1 MKHLHENIYVGGQI
15 SAQDFDALAH
25 AGIKVIIN
33 NRPDGEE
40 PGQLS
45 YTEAAKLAEE
55 RGMEYHYLPMAN
67 GQPLAESTVHD
78 FKAVLDA
85 TTDPVFIHCRS
96 GMRSSVIWALGQI
109 PTGTISVD
117 EAIAKAKDA
126 GIPLDNARAMLEAVV
141 PA

>member
-1 MKHLHENIYVGGQI
+1 MKHLHQNIHVGGQI
-15 SAQDFDALAH
+15 TAQDFDALAQ

-45 YTEAAKLAEE
+45 HADATKLAEE

-67 GQPLAESTVHD
+67 GQPLPESTVHD
-78 FKAVLDA
+78 FKEVLDA
-85 TTDPVFIHCRS
+85 TTDPIFIHCRS
-96 GMRSSVIWALGQI
+96 GMRSTVIWALGQI
-109 PTGTISVD
+109 PAGSITVD
-117 EAIAKAKDA
+117 EAISKAKDA
-126 GIPLDNARAMLEAVV
+126 GIPLDNVRAMLESVV